1 MKHSITAI
9 LLTLLVSLSSYAQD
23 KVALTDTSAS
33 RSYGN
38 TITVL
43 NKAPYD
49 IFYAVKGRVGGLYH
63 KVLKNASGIYRTN
76 LGDSYARISLLTCLK
91 SNPDGSC
98 LSRGQWDSP
107 DYYNAELI
115 KTIQVTSL
123 YKFKVTCLDG
133 TATSCLLN

>member
-1 MKHSITAI
+1 MKYSITGI
-9 LLTLLVSLSSYAQD
+9 LLSLLVSFSAYALD
-23 KVALTDTSAS
+23 KVSLADNSAS
-33 RSYGN
+33 RSFGN

-49 IFYAVKGRVGGLYH
+49 IFYAVKGRVGGWYY
-63 KVLKNASGIYRTN
+63 KVEKNASGVYRTN
-76 LGDSYARISLLTCLK
+76 VGDSYAKISLLACLK

-98 LSRGQWDSP
+98 LNRGQWDSP

-123 YKFKVTCLDG
+123 YRFKVTCLDG
-133 TATSCLLN
+133 TATSCLLD